1 MFEVSYQAQKSLE
14 VTGLRTSKAIC
25 SLIEQN
31 ARQCFVVKHA
41 MAVSSGLHVQHQA
54 WGLLWHADEPR
65 IECQKVVRWVRTKLS
80 GERDSKQIRL
90 FSSHDVFIDDAE
102 TCLADHTAKI

>member
-31 ARQCFVVKHA
+31 
-41 MAVSSGLHVQHQA
+41 AVSSGLHVQHQA